1 MIEEKETAI
10 KHSDSLG
17 ENFQIDSTETAN
29 IWNEYVNNSESPDM
43 KKQT

>member
-1 MIEEKETAI
+1 VIEEKETAI
-10 KHSDSLG
+10 KHSDNLG